1 MPQRFMWPQRLVIT
15 WTNHGL
21 TLQCVMST
29 KRQNVCTCSP
39 ITYTIVYSRP
49 SFVQKM
55 SKFWC
60 SVIPEIYV
68 LISSNKSKTANH
80 EPWPLGKKLV
90 TKVYIFQLHNLDGS
104 KHPKNLMCGANT
116 VFFFFFLKS
125 PKFGF
130 FIFCSNF
137 EWTKLNTLNKSE
149 QPIKSIFMITHHRVN
164 S

>member
-1 MPQRFMWPQRLVIT
+1 MIGTPGQLIALKSHKPLPQRFMWPQRLVIT

-104 KHPKNLMCGANT
+104 KHPKKINVRCKYRI
-116 VFFFFFLKS
+116 FFFFKKPKVRFFHFLF
-125 PKFGF
+125 KF
-130 FIFCSNF
+130 
-137 EWTKLNTLNKSE
+137 WMNKIE
-149 QPIKSIFMITHHRVN
+149 HIE
-164 S
+164 